1 MKTKLILNAAVRIL
15 FIGVLSLSVFPR
27 LSAAQSDKV
36 KLSFSMLTASH
47 AAVGVPMTYQ
57 LVLTNT
63 SATTTQIGANVKL
76 LAPDGAT
83 FTLFTTTYTLTPGQV
98 EVTSSAFQ
106 TSTFTNLTGA
116 FTLRAFTTDVSSGDL
131 LISGTCRSPSCPS
144 LPTSFMPVLPAR
156 ARRLPG

>member
-1 MKTKLILNAAVRIL
+1 MEDRKMKTKLILNAAVRIL

-63 SATTTQIGANVKL
+63 SATTTQIGAHVKL
-76 LAPDGAT
+76 LAPDGTT
-83 FTLFTTTYTLTPGQV
+83 FTLFTTTYTLTPGEL
-98 EVTSSAFQ
+98 EVTPSCFQ
-106 TSTFTNLTGA
+106 TSTFPHLTCA
-116 FTLRAFTTDVSSGDL
+116 FLLRRSTTSVSSD
-131 LISGTCRSPSCPS
+131 
-144 LPTSFMPVLPAR
+144 
-156 ARRLPG
+156 